1 MRKRWKKVGS
11 DFFVFVFGSYLIVCK
26 GAKWSHLTTIEQRL
40 KTAKDNLLKDS
51 ADDGDIDSKDPS
63 AGLMSI
69 MKKMYQSG
77 DAETK
82 RMISKAWTE
91 GAEKKAEMGM

>member
-1 MRKRWKKVGS
+1 MCVYFPQFFILAGS
-11 DFFVFVFGSYLIVCK
+11 
-26 GAKWSHLTTIEQRL
+26 KWSHLTTIEQRL

-51 ADDGDIDSKDPS
+51 ADDGDIDAKDPS
-63 AGLMSI
+63 AGLMNI